1 MAAEGTG
8 HGHTPTRRAVLRTAA
23 LAGIAAPLL
32 AACDV
37 RLEDDAPT
45 IPLLQRKSVP
55 DEAVLV
61 DLVRRTAAL
70 AQTAGRVANPTD
82 TVGRLAGL
90 HQTQT
95 SVVRARLT
103 SAGVPNHVID
113 GPTTSATTST
123 AAVSAPPNATPQDL
137 AAGES
142 ALVAALLPVLAT
154 VTAANRAVVSS
165 VMASC
170 GAAVELLGAAVTW
183 PTADPLPPSAAVPL
197 LDGTRSA
204 AYAFQVVAAQTGG
217 DLRTVAVATHT
228 DLSARAAELLAMAG
242 PSAPPEPLGYALPFA
257 VTAPEVATRLANQ
270 VLTTLVAGGLAPLAT
285 LPEGSSATTTLVRLL
300 VGAQRLGRG
309 WGVAPVPF
317 PGQAY
322 P

>member
-82 TVGRLAGL
+82 TVGRLASL

-113 GPTTSATTST
+113 GPTHLRDHVDRRRECT
-123 AAVSAPPNATPQDL
+123 AERHP
-137 AAGES
+137 
-142 ALVAALLPVLAT
+142 
-154 VTAANRAVVSS
+154 
-165 VMASC
+165 
-170 GAAVELLGAAVTW
+170 
-183 PTADPLPPSAAVPL
+183 
-197 LDGTRSA
+197 
-204 AYAFQVVAAQTGG
+204 
-217 DLRTVAVATHT
+217 
-228 DLSARAAELLAMAG
+228 AG
-242 PSAPPEPLGYALPFA
+242 P
-257 VTAPEVATRLANQ
+257 R
-270 VLTTLVAGGLAPLAT
+270 
-285 LPEGSSATTTLVRLL
+285 R
-300 VGAQRLGRG
+300 R
-309 WGVAPVPF
+309 
-317 PGQAY
+317 
-322 P
+322 